1 MPRINHSKYIS
12 EILNLVQNILTVSPV
27 KNTVIDKLNSNN
39 EKSIEMDIYIENL
52 VIDYIKSKHLPY
64 QVFAEEG
71 GHTRVS
77 NNPRYYVTFDPLDGS
92 TNYSVGKNFLPYGFL
107 IAVYGNL
114 EPKISD
120 VICAG
125 ALEITNSLSWIY
137 SEGKTLKLKD
147 QTPTDITQKVIPDMH
162 TPVYLDLYKK
172 VNYDF
177 YALFAQQVFIRNSGS
192 SIGNLALT
200 LEGVSTA
207 LGGSKV
213 KPEEI
218 GTIYALI
225 KGAGGKIINQ
235 QGQDFG
241 NITFSADNTY
251 DILAGNPYVIDFLK
265 RIIIKK

>member
-177 YALFAQQVFIRNSGS
+177 YALFAQQVF
-192 SIGNLALT
+192 
-200 LEGVSTA
+200 
-207 LGGSKV
+207 
-213 KPEEI
+213 
-218 GTIYALI
+218 Y
-225 KGAGGKIINQ
+225 
-235 QGQDFG
+235 
-241 NITFSADNTY
+241 
-251 DILAGNPYVIDFLK
+251 
-265 RIIIKK
+265 